1 VFFVTSLLLL
11 LVVVVVFSPGTT
23 AFTDDTEPG
32 VEIDD
37 DADAGADREDED
49 RLCKGMWSV
58 S

>member
-1 VFFVTSLLLL
+1 M
-11 LVVVVVFSPGTT
+11 VFSPGTT